1 MKWTVRSLV
10 ALTLLWA
17 VYYAS
22 PYAALYQFGRAL
34 SERDSAALAERLDI
48 DEVRKSVSRQLVTAY
63 LKASGREAELGRSSG
78 QLTVQVGAW
87 MADPIVAEYVTAE
100 RIFGMLNGAPGA
112 VPAGAAGPGGL
123 GQIGFASL
131 RDAWDLFLATERR
144 GFTKVVFNLPLRQ
157 PPEARFGLLFRI
169 SDFAWKLSAVELP
182 AELERR
188 IVQEIMKKPLGT

>member
-10 ALTLLWA
+10 ALTLVWA

-22 PYAALYQFGRAL
+22 PYMALYQFGRAL
-34 SERDSAALAERLDI
+34 SQRDAAALAERLDI

-87 MADPIVAEYVTAE
+87 MADPLVAEYVTAE

-112 VPAGAAGPGGL
+112 APAGAAPEGL

-157 PPEARFGLLFRI
+157 PPEARFGLLFRM
-169 SDFAWKLSAVELP
+169 SDFTWKVSGVELP

>member
-10 ALTLLWA
+10 ALALLWA

-34 SERDSAALAERLDI
+34 SEQDSAALATRLDLE
-48 DEVRKSVSRQLVTAY
+48 EVRKSVSRQLVTAY

-87 MADPIVAEYVTAE
+87 MADPLVAEYVTPE

-112 VPAGAAGPGGL
+112 GPAAAAAGGL
-123 GQIGFASL
+123 GQVGFASL
-131 RDAWDLFLATERR
+131 RDIWDLFLATERR
-144 GFTKVVFNLPLRQ
+144 GFSKVVFNLPLRQ

-169 SDFAWKLSAVELP
+169 ADSTWKLSGVELP
-182 AELERR
+182 TELERR
-188 IVQEIMKKPLGT
+188 IVQELMKKPLGT